1 MENMHRLKV
10 YFHYGVALR
19 LKAFK
24 RVATRHAARCGA
36 LKGAET
42 SLGRILMS

>member
-10 YFHYGVALR
+10 YFHYGVA
-19 LKAFK
+19 FEG
-24 RVATRHAARCGA
+24 ATRHAARCGA